1 MIDTKLAPYGIL
13 LLRILT
19 GVALL
24 AHSLYL
30 KVFVLTMPATVGFFQ
45 SLGLP
50 GPLAWA
56 ILFIEI
62 IAGTMLIFGIKPR
75 FAALAGAVVL
85 LGATWAHSGNGWEFS
100 SAGGGWEYPF
110 FWCLALIAIAL
121 IGDGA
126 HTLVPSFRQSL
137 PK

>member
-1 MIDTKLAPYGIL
+1 MIDMKYAPYGIL

-30 KVFVLTMPATVGFFQ
+30 KVFVLTMPVTVGFFQ

-50 GPLAWA
+50 GPMAWL
-56 ILFIEI
+56 ILFVEI
-62 IAGTMLIFGIKPR
+62 ITGVTLILGIKPR
-75 FAALAGAVVL
+75 FAAAAAAAVL

-100 SAGGGWEYPF
+100 STGGGWEYPI
-110 FWCLALIAIAL
+110 FWSLALVSIAL
-121 IGDGA
+121 LGDGA
-126 HTLVPSFRQSL
+126 HALIPSFRVTATG
-137 PK
+137 

>member
-1 MIDTKLAPYGIL
+1 MIDTKYAPYGIL
-13 LLRILT
+13 LLRIFT

-30 KVFVLTMPATVGFFQ
+30 KVFVLTMPVTVGFFQ

-50 GPLAWA
+50 GPMAWL
-56 ILFIEI
+56 ILLIEVS
-62 IAGTMLIFGIKPR
+62 AGIMLIVGVKPR
-75 FAALAGAVVL
+75 LAALAAAVVL

-110 FWCLALIAIAL
+110 FWSLSLVSIAL
-121 IGDGA
+121 LGDGA
-126 HTLVPSFRQSL
+126 HALIPSFQTS
-137 PK
+137 PEN